1 MFEPAFYDCWTR
13 NKTFRWKLL
22 YFVHCIYTKRPLSE
36 NGNKKTRVMKHIFVS
51 FTNFDHLGANHR
63 LCSGCDVYLHWS
75 STYTAPD
82 LFIRKSEE
90 YCIFFS
96 PLPTNSR
103 LKLLTYYFLKYSIF
117 VVKIGF
123 GHEFVKPQFNFD
135 FLISICLR
143 MVNFY
148 WYAAPVQKVTNWP
161 WHLHY
166 NDNSTRLSSW
176 LIHALGQNDKNLTSS
191 LHRRL
196 QIAINWERCLQ
207 LI

>member
-1 MFEPAFYDCWTR
+1 MPKLRKSESRFGLKLPTFCFEVELLILNKCWLFEPAFYDCWTR

-90 YCIFFS
+90 YCTFFS

-103 LKLLTYYFLKYSIF
+103 LKLLTYFFLEIQYIRSQNRLWTWICKTTIQLWL
-117 VVKIGF
+117 
-123 GHEFVKPQFNFD
+123 PNFD
-135 FLISICLR
+135 L
-143 MVNFY
+143 
-148 WYAAPVQKVTNWP
+148 
-161 WHLHY
+161 
-166 NDNSTRLSSW
+166 
-176 LIHALGQNDKNLTSS
+176 LTDG
-191 LHRRL
+191 
-196 QIAINWERCLQ
+196 
-207 LI
+207 